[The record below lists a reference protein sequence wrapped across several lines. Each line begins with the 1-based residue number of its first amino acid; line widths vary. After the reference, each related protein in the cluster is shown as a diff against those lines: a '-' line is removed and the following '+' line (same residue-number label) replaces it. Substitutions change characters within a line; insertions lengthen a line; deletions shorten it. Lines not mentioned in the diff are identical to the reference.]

1 MWLLFAA
8 AGFFGTLTNA
18 GLPLTMAGKQLN
30 AFDAAFAVLLVGV
43 TIGRRW
49 RSPDAA
55 LVAGCA
61 LWVLAAFA
69 AFRAHP
75 SPGGAHE
82 VLVLAYSLTVFLL
95 AAHMSASNEESKRAI
110 VAPVVAAVGLAWLM
124 LPLENIL
131 QQDIG
136 DNTSKALPAGLHRLG
151 GLTGGNPLA
160 LFLAVATPFFSA
172 SPTAFLGLLASGFAT
187 LSRSLTGIGSAWLVQ
202 SLQPGARVEGASRLR
217 VALAVIAVASGLL
230 VYAFSPAAY
239 ESPASPISSFGLRAG
254 GYPVLHAAAV
264 RMTIAHPFTGIGP
277 GRFGD
282 ELRNFTTLE
291 SLATLP
297 GVPGA
302 IAWDPHG
309 AVTGLAAEQGLP
321 GLIAFVVLI
330 AITLRRLNLAADE
343 DARWRSF
350 AALTGLLT
358 AGLFLDWFA
367 LKAPWLWLGLLV
379 SAARGDRLNPGRA

>member
-1 MWLLFAA
+1 MWLLLAA

-18 GLPLTMAGKQLN
+18 GLPFTLAGKQLN
-30 AFDAAFAVLLVGV
+30 AFDAVFATLIV
-43 TIGRRW
+43 TLTVSRQW
-49 RSPDAA
+49 RSPDVP

-61 LWVLAAFA
+61 LWVLTAFA
-69 AFRAHP
+69 ALGAHP
-75 SPGGAHE
+75 SANGAHE

-95 AAHMSASNEESKRAI
+95 ASHMSVSHEEARRAI
-110 VAPVVAAVGLAWLM
+110 VAAVVAAVGLAWLM

-136 DNTSKALPAGLHRLG
+136 ENTSKALPAGLHRLG

-160 LFLAVATPFFSA
+160 LVLAMAAPLFSA
-172 SPTAFLGLLASGFAT
+172 DALALLGVLASGFAT
-187 LSRSLTGIGSAWLVQ
+187 FSRSIIGIGTAWLVQ
-202 SLQPGARVEGASRLR
+202 SLQPKKRAEPALRLR
-217 VALAVIAVASGLL
+217 TALAVIAVASGLF

-239 ESPASPISSFGLRAG
+239 GSPASPISSFGLRAG

-321 GLIAFVVLI
+321 SLIAFVALI
-330 AITLRRLNLAADE
+330 SITLRRLNLAADE

-367 LKAPWLWLGLLV
+367 LKAPWLWVGLLV